1 MQPAI
6 ERYVKRTRK
15 ETTELEH
22 STQPIAPF
30 LGGPDARE
38 GRRALFGQP
47 APDFELKDEEGKGVT
62 LRRLTRRGP
71 LLLHLYRGNW

>member
-1 MQPAI
+1 M
-6 ERYVKRTRK
+6 RDDKRTRK
-15 ETTELEH
+15 ETALLEH

-30 LGGPDARE
+30 LGGPDSRE
-38 GRRALFGQP
+38 GRQALLGQP